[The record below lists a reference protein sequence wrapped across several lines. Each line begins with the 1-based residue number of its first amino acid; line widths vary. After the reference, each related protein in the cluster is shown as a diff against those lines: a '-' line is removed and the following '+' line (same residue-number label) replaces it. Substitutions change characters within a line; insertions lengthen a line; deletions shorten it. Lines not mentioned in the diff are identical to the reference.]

1 MGTEKHGPRQRRHRH
16 LFMFRTGGETGS
28 WWQLEERG
36 VPGNCLRKTSLS
48 FLGLFGR
55 VGAQPALGAECVAVC
70 WVGWGLS
77 TCVSLCLRCLQRKCE
92 PVKTGG
98 RVSL

>member
-1 MGTEKHGPRQRRHRH
+1 MAHGRGAIDICSCLGQEEKQGA
-16 LFMFRTGGETGS
+16 GGNWKSVGS
-28 WWQLEERG
+28 LGIACER
-36 VPGNCLRKTSLS
+36 PFCLSW
-48 FLGLFGR
+48 GLFGR